1 LLAFAALYILLAAV
15 VYGLNVWSFNRS
27 FSSYLQQQS
36 LSRLQPL
43 AHALSGY
50 YAQQGSW
57 HQLAAQPWELGRLA
71 QQSLAW
77 GRPPASAVHATLPH
91 EESPPPPGMVLL
103 DAARNPIV
111 GAQGVR
117 RDDTFLPVVSRGQT
131 VGYLGLVPAPEF
143 AEAVD
148 NAFAHQQRSN
158 FALIASVMLGISVLS
173 AAFMGRWLGRPIR
186 DVAHALHAL
195 SRGQTNVRVD
205 TTRNDE
211 LGQLA
216 QDLNRLAATLDANQQ
231 ARQAW
236 FMDIAHELRTPLT
249 VLNGEIEAVEQ
260 GVRPADEH
268 SMQSLRQEVQS
279 LAALIDDLHV
289 LSQADAGVL
298 RYSFRLVD
306 LASLVD
312 ELVARYVGALA
323 DRQIELRLELDS
335 AYVWGDPERLRQL
348 LSNLMQN
355 TLRYTAAPGA
365 LTIRVTRRDERAL
378 LVWEDSAPG
387 VDPTNL
393 SRLGERFFQPTQPL
407 ETARAGTGIGLS
419 IVRMIAHAHQMQVTA
434 LHSSLGGLRWDIEA
448 ELLGD
453 YS

>member
-1 LLAFAALYILLAAV
+1 MLAFAALYILLAAV

-36 LSRLQPL
+36 LSRLGPL
-43 AHALSGY
+43 AHALSTY
-50 YAQQGSW
+50 YSEQGSW
-57 HQLAAQPWELGRLA
+57 QALAARPWELGRLA
-71 QQSLAW
+71 QQAMAW
-77 GRPPASAVHATLPH
+77 GRSSNGHSVA
-91 EESPPPPGMVLL
+91 ESGDVPPPPGMVLL
-103 DAARNPIV
+103 DAARRPIV
-111 GAQGVR
+111 GPHDPKLNDA
-117 RDDTFLPVVSRGQT
+117 FLPVVARGQT
-131 VGYLGLVPAPEF
+131 VGYLGLVPMPEF

-158 FALIASVMLGISVLS
+158 FALIASVMLGISVL
-173 AAFMGRWLGRPIR
+173 AAALMGRWLGRPIR
-186 DVAHALHAL
+186 EVAHALHAL

-205 TTRNDE
+205 ARRSDE

-216 QDLNRLAATLDANQQ
+216 HDLNRLAATLDANQQ

-298 RYSFRLVD
+298 RYGFRLVE

-312 ELVARYVGALA
+312 ELVARYRPALA
-323 DRQIELRLELDS
+323 ERRIELRLELDS

-355 TLRYTAAPGA
+355 TLRYTATPGA
-365 LTIRVTRRDERAL
+365 LSIRVTRGEGRARL
-378 LVWEDSAPG
+378 AWEDSAPG
-387 VDPTNL
+387 VEEVDL
-393 SRLGERFFQPTQPL
+393 ARLGERFFQPTPPL
-407 ETARAGTGIGLS
+407 EAARTGTGIGLS
-419 IVRMIAHAHQMQVTA
+419 IVRMIAQAHQMQVTPR
-434 LHSSLGGLRWDIEA
+434 HSALGGLCWDIEA

-453 YS
+453 HS